1 MSGAR
6 AYIDAVRA
14 QLDTVVQTQMAA
26 IEVAAA
32 LCHRAVAGD
41 GMIWLF
47 GTGHSGLLAIEGH
60 HRAGGLACV
69 APIQGP
75 GLLMHERSDFGT
87 RLERLPGYAPLVVDQ
102 YPVRPGDALIVF
114 SNSGAN
120 AVPVE
125 AAMRGKKL
133 GLGVIAVL
141 AVAYAVTLE
150 PRVHG
155 RKLADVADV
164 VIDNG
169 GPPGDALMPVGT
181 DGLRTGPGS
190 TVAGAMILNAVL
202 TEVVQRIVASGE
214 APPVFISSNMPG
226 STEHNARLVERY
238 RDRNPHL

>member
-1 MSGAR
+1 MSGAQS
-6 AYIDAVRA
+6 YIDAVRS
-14 QLDTVVQTQMAA
+14 QLDAVVGTQMAA
-26 IEVAAA
+26 IEAAAA

-41 GMIWLF
+41 GMIWLS

-69 APIQGP
+69 APIIGP
-75 GLLMHERSDFGT
+75 GLSMHERADLGT
-87 RLERLPGYAPLVVDQ
+87 RLERLPGYAPIVVDQ
-102 YPVRPGDALIVF
+102 YPLRAGDALIVF
-114 SNSGAN
+114 SNSGVN

-125 AAMRGKKL
+125 AAMRGKEL
-133 GLGVIAVL
+133 GLGVVVVL
-141 AVAYAVTLE
+141 AAAYATTLE

-155 RKLADVADV
+155 KKLADIADV

-169 GPPGDALMPVGT
+169 GPPGDALVPVGN

-190 TVAGAMILNAVL
+190 TVTGAMILNAVL
-202 TEVVQRIVASGE
+202 TEVVARIVASGE

-226 STEHNARLVERY
+226 STEHNAGLVARY